1 MQNLYEAV
9 KKVQIVVQD
18 KAVRVQ
24 KELAAAE
31 FDGYYECELKKVCYY
46 SSLST
51 VLVLAISYTWLLL
64 YISSRLY
71 EASLY
76 YLLFRILCY
85 PSHLISSP
93 PPLPKITG
101 KMYQAPFALG

>member
-31 FDGYYECELKKVCYY
+31 FDGYYECELKKNSLLPF
-46 SSLST
+46 SSN
-51 VLVLAISYTWLLL
+51 
-64 YISSRLY
+64 
-71 EASLY
+71 
-76 YLLFRILCY
+76 
-85 PSHLISSP
+85 LISAAAS
-93 PPLPKITG
+93 KG